1 MTMLDA
7 MHPKGEEVATATR
20 NLAAVNAL
28 DEAAKAKIAAL
39 PPLISADSHLME
51 PMGVWDRLASPYRE
65 TLLARISGA
74 GLFKQEMPAGAGEPH
89 ERLNVQDRDGV
100 QAEILFPNNA
110 MAIFG
115 LDDAKTQEEAFKV
128 YNDWLTEFC
137 AVAPDRFFGVPCVA
151 GYDIDEAVREMQRN
165 LARGLTGVMIWQVPD
180 PQIPFTSL
188 HYEKL
193 WAAAAEAKAPV
204 HMHILTGHSYART
217 QGSIRGYERIRGSVN
232 KKQNDTINA
241 LFDLIFTGVF
251 DRHPDL
257 RVVLAESECGW
268 LPFVL
273 QQWDYYFDR
282 FSKVEDFGLKRK
294 PSQTFDEQVY
304 CTWLEDFSGTR
315 QFTWWGQNNLMWSND
330 FPHSNSTYPYSREN
344 VVHHIGNLDTD
355 LQHKLVRDNAIR
367 LYGLESRLGEVK

>member
-1 MTMLDA
+1 MTMLNT
-7 MHPKGEEVATATR
+7 MHPKGEEVVTASR
-20 NLAAVNAL
+20 NLAAVSAL
-28 DEAAKAKIAAL
+28 DDAAKAAIAAL

-51 PMGVWDRLASPYRE
+51 PMEIWDRLAPTYRE
-65 TLLARISGA
+65 TLLARIGSA

-115 LDDAKTQEEAFKV
+115 LDDPKTQEEAFKV
-128 YNDWLTEFC
+128 YNDWLSEFC

-151 GYDIDEAVREMQRN
+151 GYDIDEAVREMHRN

-217 QGSIRGYERIRGSVN
+217 QGSVRGYERIRGSVN

-241 LFDLIFTGVF
+241 LFDLIFSGVF

-257 RVVLAESECGW
+257 RLVLAESECGW

-282 FSKVEDFGLKRK
+282 FSKVEDLGLKRK
-294 PSQTFDEQVY
+294 PSQTFEEQVY

-344 VVHHIGNLDTD
+344 VVYHIGNLDTD
-355 LQHKLVRDNAIR
+355 LQRKLVRDNAIR
-367 LYGLESRLGEVK
+367 LYGLESRLGEIR

>member
-1 MTMLDA
+1 MTVLNA
-7 MHPKGEEVATATR
+7 MHPKGEEVETAAR
-20 NLAAVNAL
+20 NLAALDAL
-28 DEAAKAKIAAL
+28 DDAAKAAIAAL
-39 PPLISADSHLME
+39 PLLISADSHLME
-51 PMGVWDRLASPYRE
+51 PMDIWDRLASPYHEVVVERF
-65 TLLARISGA
+65 GG
-74 GLFKQEMPAGAGEPH
+74 GLFKRETPAGAGDPH
-89 ERLNVQDRDGV
+89 ERLKVQDRDGV

-115 LDDAKTQEEAFKV
+115 LDDPKTQEEAFKV
-128 YNDWLTEFC
+128 YNDWLNEFC

-151 GYDIDEAVREMQRN
+151 GYDMDEAVREMHRN

-180 PQIPFTSL
+180 PQFPFTSR

-217 QGSIRGYERIRGSVN
+217 QGSLRGYERIRGSVN

-273 QQWDYYFDR
+273 QQWDYYYER
-282 FSKVEDFGLKRK
+282 FSKVEDLGLKRK
-294 PSQTFDEQVY
+294 PSQTFEEQVY

-344 VVHHIGNLDTD
+344 VVYHIGNLAAD
-355 LQHKLVRDNAIR
+355 LQRKLVRDNAIR
-367 LYGLESRLGEVK
+367 LYGLESRLGEID